1 MASEPEAL
9 RIAER
14 NAFYESL
21 SIEARE
27 RFLRT
32 ITEAQDRGLDEEAAW
47 REAVVAA
54 ETTYP
59 HGDNL

>member
-1 MASEPEAL
+1 MASDSEAL

-32 ITEAQDRGLDEEAAW
+32 LTDAQDRGLDVEAAW
-47 REAVVAA
+47 REAVRAA
-54 ETTYP
+54 ETTYN
-59 HGDNL
+59 HGNL